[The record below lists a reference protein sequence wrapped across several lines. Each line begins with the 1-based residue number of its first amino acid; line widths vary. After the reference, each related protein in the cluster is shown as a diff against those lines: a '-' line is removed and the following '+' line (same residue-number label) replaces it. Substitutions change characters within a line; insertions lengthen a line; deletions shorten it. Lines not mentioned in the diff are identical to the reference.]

1 MQQTNTE
8 SALQLTYNK
17 FIVHRKHRIMKP
29 NPGGIL
35 QLDDIVGRE
44 PLVAYL
50 QLTLEQQSI
59 LLVAERR
66 TGKTHVLEKF
76 KAAAPKNW
84 VVIKRDIGA
93 VRSATEFV
101 QAVMADLYPH
111 LEAKTNFRNWLQ
123 GLGEQLGGTQIG
135 PVKLPNFPSK
145 QWKQVLGDTIAHL
158 DDIGAIER
166 VVFLWDELP
175 WMLEIIAQK
184 NPQEAMEL
192 LDTLRAL
199 RQQHAKKIRMVFTGS
214 LGLHHIVRGLK
225 KQGYNNTPVNDMLS
239 IEVAPLLLSDAARL
253 VERLFVDNSL
263 KVATPGLYEQTASAV
278 DCIPFYIHHVVSALL
293 KNPASLQKPVDWQ
306 AVSAVINHGI
316 HSSANPWDLQHYEER
331 TLAYYG
337 KQRAECLALLDAVA
351 SSIDALPIA
360 DAIKRARAANPLVEQ
375 QQWIELSRLLERD
388 HYFQRH
394 EDGHVGFKFSV
405 VKRWWVWHRS
415 LSMVQTGGAT

>member
-1 MQQTNTE
+1 
-8 SALQLTYNK
+8 
-17 FIVHRKHRIMKP
+17 MKP

-35 QLDDIVGRE
+35 QLNDIVGRDSV
-44 PLVAYL
+44 VAYL
-50 QLTLEQQSI
+50 QSTLEQQSV

-76 KAAAPKNW
+76 KATAPVNW

-93 VRSATEFV
+93 IRSAPEFV
-101 QAVMADLYPH
+101 QYVMADLYPH

-123 GLGEQLGGTQIG
+123 GLGEQLGGAQIG
-135 PVKLPNFPSK
+135 PVKLPNFATK
-145 QWKQVLGDTIAHL
+145 QWKQILSDAVAHL
-158 DDIGAIER
+158 NENDSVDR

-175 WMLEIIAQK
+175 WMLEIIAK
-184 NPQEAMEL
+184 TNPQEAMEL

-199 RQQHAKKIRMVFTGS
+199 RQQHAKKLRMVFTGS

-225 KQGYNNTPVNDMLS
+225 EQGYNNTPVNDMLS
-239 IEVAPLLLSDAARL
+239 VEVEPLADSDAAGL
-253 VERLFVDNSL
+253 VERLFVDNNMT
-263 KVATPGLYEQTASAV
+263 VATQDLFAETAKAL

-293 KNPASLQKPVDWQ
+293 KNPASIQTPIDMQ
-306 AVSAVINHGI
+306 TVSAAIAHGI
-316 HSSANPWDLQHYEER
+316 HSSDNPWDLQHYEER

-337 KQRAECLALLDAVA
+337 KQRSECLALLDAVA
-351 SSIDALPIA
+351 TSTGTLPIA
-360 DAIKRARAANPLVEQ
+360 DAVRRAKAAHPLIEQ

-394 EDGHVGFKFSV
+394 ANGEIGFKFTV

-415 LSMVQTGGAT
+415 LAMVPAGIAQ